1 MHENNFPLPSAVSD
15 KNGETEH
22 DGIGDKWI

>member
-1 MHENNFPLPSAVSD
+1 MRENNFPLPSAVSD

-22 DGIGDKWI
+22 DGIGDKCI

>member
-15 KNGETEH
+15 KSGETEH
-22 DGIGDKWI
+22 DGIGDKCI